1 MAREGW
7 DHEKT
12 EDKPENL
19 RDGGKTV
26 RFMGGENCD
35 KCESSPVEQMHQNP
49 VSMVQSLVPHLPGL
63 DKDTIYVISGPFPNY
78 DPVNGP
84 SQLLMATP
92 ISPGATV
99 VAVPLGPPPGSPS
112 QCPPP
117 HRQVPN
123 DHVSAPM
130 GKCVPHTVPTN
141 HCNNANP
148 YSDKLRRNPRAPLPP
163 QAMPPCCQ
171 PQHPIHGPAPRLPHM
186 LHWDTHHPVGQ
197 TIPLRQPNPP
207 VYYNVPSHTSS
218 GLQSPGSD
226 GSSMSVSDM
235 SEDPEEINQ
244 INHMQ
249 AVQGNNLCYMQPNM
263 MGFPQLPKHLQGH
276 PQFCNLNQHGP
287 MYPHPHPH
295 PHTHQQNMGQT
306 FNQNYIS

>member
-7 DHEKT
+7 DHAKT

-26 RFMGGENCD
+26 RFVGGEPCD
-35 KCESSPVEQMHQNP
+35 KCESSPMEQMQQNP

-99 VAVPLGPPPGSPS
+99 VAVPLGPPPVAPS
-112 QCPPP
+112 QCPP

-123 DHVSAPM
+123 DHVSAPV
-130 GKCVPHTVPTN
+130 GKCVPQTVPTN

-148 YSDKLRRNPRAPLPP
+148 YSDKSRRNSRPPPPP

-171 PQHPIHGPAPRLPHM
+171 PPPPVHGPTPRLPHM
-186 LHWDTHHPVGQ
+186 LHWDAHHPVGQ

-226 GSSMSVSDM
+226 GSSMSCSDI
-235 SEDPEEINQ
+235 SEDQEESTTG
-244 INHMQ
+244 HMVHGQ
-249 AVQGNNLCYMQPNM
+249 HMCYFQPNVNAM
-263 MGFPQLPKHLQGH
+263 MGYQPHLRNYQG
-276 PQFCNLNQHGP
+276 PTQYINLNQQGPVFPQQPHGG
-287 MYPHPHPH
+287 
-295 PHTHQQNMGQT
+295 QN
-306 FNQNYIS
+306 FNQAYISS